1 MRKTEV
7 KVLQGDEWQIN
18 GDLVLKEGKVYIPK
32 DEKLRMKIIWLHHDI
47 LMAEHGG
54 RQKIT
59 ELVTRNYWQPGVT
72 KEIGKYIEECNM
84 Y

>member
-47 LMAEHGG
+47 LMAEHEG

-72 KEIGKYIEECNM
+72 KEIGKYIEGCNM

>member
-47 LMAEHGG
+47 LMAEHEG

-72 KEIGKYIEECNM
+72 KEIGRYIEGCNM

>member
-54 RQKIT
+54 R
-59 ELVTRNYWQPGVT
+59 
-72 KEIGKYIEECNM
+72 
-84 Y
+84 